1 MSDKHRNPVMG
12 VLKSMLEGASIIGN
26 AMSSFVLVPKIYSL
40 EEMQDKIN
48 LDLPEGVTLDWNGQH
63 SDKENLAK
71 DWQKVGDDMSIAT
84 KKAIEKLENR

>member
-48 LDLPEGVTLDWNGQH
+48 LDSPEGVTLDWTGQK

-71 DWQKVGDDMSIAT
+71 DWQKVGDDMSPAT